1 MKNLSKKLI
10 IVALIASSFISF
22 GNPKEDANNT
32 ISVVNDTKLKVVYN
46 DVKKGHTLRLRT
58 EDGEKIYSEA
68 ITIDGQLV
76 KVLDLSALEN
86 GTYKIELEKDF
97 SILVNTIKIENNTII
112 FSEDNDSVIFK
123 PVVRNDNNLL
133 LISKIAFDSK
143 PLQVNIYYKD
153 EMIYSETIT
162 NDGIIKKAY
171 RLQKETKGAYRVV
184 LYNNNRSYI
193 HDFSF

>member
-22 GNPKEDANNT
+22 GNTKKDANNT

-46 DVKKGHTLRLRT
+46 DVKKGHTLSLKT
-58 EDGEKIYSEA
+58 TNGDKIYSEA
-68 ITIDGQLV
+68 VKIDGQLV
-76 KVLDLSALEN
+76 KILDLSELEN
-86 GTYKIELEKDF
+86 GTYQIELEKDF
-97 SILVNTIKIENNTII
+97 SILVNTIKIENNTIL
-112 FSEDNDSVIFK
+112 FAENNDSVIFK

-143 PLQVNIYYKD
+143 PLQVNIYFKD
-153 EMIYSETIT
+153 EMIYSETIK
-162 NDGIIKKAY
+162 NEKIINKAY
-171 RLQKETKGAYRVV
+171 RLQEETKGAYRVV

>member
-22 GNPKEDANNT
+22 GNPKENANNT